1 MTHLKRER
9 EREIA
14 MGSFA
19 KKYSEISNI
28 SANDQRSGSQNHFLD
43 MIFFLFLNLVSKEI
57 ILKHDMDNEWN
68 KQFQIPR
75 GWGVELLTNLY
86 KFSN

>member
-19 KKYSEISNI
+19 KKYSKISNI
-28 SANDQRSGSQNHFLD
+28 SANDQRSGSQNNFLD
-43 MIFFLFLNLVSKEI
+43 MIFFFFNLVSKEI

-75 GWGVELLTNLY
+75 G
-86 KFSN
+86 